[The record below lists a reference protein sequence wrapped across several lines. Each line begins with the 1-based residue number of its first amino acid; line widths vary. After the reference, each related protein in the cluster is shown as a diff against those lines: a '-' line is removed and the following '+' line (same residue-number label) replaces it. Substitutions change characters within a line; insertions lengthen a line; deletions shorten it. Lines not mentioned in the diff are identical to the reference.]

1 MITGV
6 QVTAMAV
13 GERAVLQTFRE
24 LGQAIGLYGVR
35 CLVTALEGTCKHG
48 LGLPRKYRRLVGKLH
63 YRYRSSLASKC
74 PRRQVPPC

>member
-1 MITGV
+1 VITGV

-48 LGLPRKYRRLVGKLH
+48 PAEKVPAFGGVAALP
-63 YRYRSSLASKC
+63 
-74 PRRQVPPC
+74 VP

>member
-1 MITGV
+1 M
-6 QVTAMAV
+6 TAMAV

-48 LGLPRKYRRLVGKLH
+48 LGLPRKYRRLVG
-63 YRYRSSLASKC
+63 
-74 PRRQVPPC
+74 